1 MHFGSG
7 RRRRSR
13 ALGRAVN
20 ILAAVAVS
28 AVLLGVLGFGYG
40 GIPALGPALDP
51 GRGVWTSAAG
61 GEPVRSQTL
70 SLPGLRQPVT
80 VTFTADGAASIE
92 AATDHDMFLAL
103 GYVHARFRLTEM
115 DEARRLGEGRLAQLA
130 GPSDLASDKFELQ
143 LGLLRTAQLEWTQM
157 PKDGMAAQALIAYAQ
172 GVNDDIAQVRA
183 SGQWPAT
190 FTLAGVY
197 PAAWTPVDSL
207 VIQGVL
213 TQELDFTSTPLDY
226 ALLERSLG
234 AARTMAWFPV
244 IAPNAQTPYDPGPY
258 PKLPL
263 TPLAPAIAST
273 TSDIPALENPVLD
286 STVSDNTVSDNPSA
300 KNQPPTAS
308 TTARSPITAA
318 EAQAAGTLLA
328 QLSRLPPSELHEY
341 PDSNAW
347 AANGPAIKGKGGA
360 LLAGDPHLPQ
370 TLPSIWY
377 EVAMSAPGFDVAG
390 VSVPGVPGVLI
401 GHNAHIAWSLTD
413 TQNQATFF
421 YTERTKPGEYYW
433 DGRWRP
439 MQVVHY
445 DIPVRG
451 ANTVHLTVDLTVH
464 GPIMTQAGQTT
475 SVDWMGNVPSP
486 DLQALLTVNKS
497 ADFAQFKSALAG
509 WYAPSQ
515 NFVYADAAGNIGAIS
530 AGYYPQVA
538 AACQPWLPMPGT
550 GACDIKGVIPY
561 AAIPQVYDPPS
572 HVLATANQRPVTA
585 AYPYYIGTSANFFDP
600 GYRAATI
607 YAALRSRPAPLTAAS
622 FAAVQGSLTD
632 QLAAV
637 MVPKLLSALAGASLS
652 YPERAVVPL
661 LQTWNDSMATQSA
674 AATVWWTFWGD
685 YLKAVFQPWWTHAK
699 VRTGKDPG
707 GLDVSVGQFSL
718 DEDLQAWTLND
729 PSNPAF
735 SLPSGAQRTAPQV
748 MRQALATAVAHLSAT
763 LGGAPASWS
772 WGRIHSREFP
782 AVSGANGLGYG
793 PRPSGGDLFTPDAAD
808 GGLTA
813 STGPSWRMIV
823 TLSRSGV
830 TAEGIYPGGQSENPA
845 SPWYDNLIPL
855 WWDGKYLPVPA
866 PAHPAGPL
874 TRTLTLAANHG

>member
-1 MHFGSG
+1 
-7 RRRRSR
+7 
-13 ALGRAVN
+13 
-20 ILAAVAVS
+20 
-28 AVLLGVLGFGYG
+28 
-40 GIPALGPALDP
+40 
-51 GRGVWTSAAG
+51 
-61 GEPVRSQTL
+61 
-70 SLPGLRQPVT
+70 
-80 VTFTADGAASIE
+80 
-92 AATDHDMFLAL
+92 
-103 GYVHARFRLTEM
+103 
-115 DEARRLGEGRLAQLA
+115 
-130 GPSDLASDKFELQ
+130 
-143 LGLLRTAQLEWTQM
+143 
-157 PKDGMAAQALIAYAQ
+157 
-172 GVNDDIAQVRA
+172 
-183 SGQWPAT
+183 
-190 FTLAGVY
+190 
-197 PAAWTPVDSL
+197 
-207 VIQGVL
+207 
-213 TQELDFTSTPLDY
+213 
-226 ALLERSLG
+226 
-234 AARTMAWFPV
+234 
-244 IAPNAQTPYDPGPY
+244 
-258 PKLPL
+258 
-263 TPLAPAIAST
+263 
-273 TSDIPALENPVLD
+273 
-286 STVSDNTVSDNPSA
+286 
-300 KNQPPTAS
+300 
-308 TTARSPITAA
+308 
-318 EAQAAGTLLA
+318 
-328 QLSRLPPSELHEY
+328 
-341 PDSNAW
+341 
-347 AANGPAIKGKGGA
+347 
-360 LLAGDPHLPQ
+360 
-370 TLPSIWY
+370 
-377 EVAMSAPGFDVAG
+377 
-390 VSVPGVPGVLI
+390 
-401 GHNAHIAWSLTD
+401 
-413 TQNQATFF
+413 
-421 YTERTKPGEYYW
+421 
-433 DGRWRP
+433 
-439 MQVVHY
+439 
-445 DIPVRG
+445 
-451 ANTVHLTVDLTVH
+451 
-464 GPIMTQAGQTT
+464 
-475 SVDWMGNVPSP
+475 
-486 DLQALLTVNKS
+486 
-497 ADFAQFKSALAG
+497 
-509 WYAPSQ
+509 
-515 NFVYADAAGNIGAIS
+515 
-530 AGYYPQVA
+530 
-538 AACQPWLPMPGT
+538 MPGT

-874 TRTLTLAANHG
+874 TWTLTLAANHG